1 MKIDPKKVIIERPI
15 DWTEYAD
22 PEEGNT
28 RSSMYELEPDLVA
41 KIAKG
46 PAGGG
51 DKASS

>member
-1 MKIDPKKVIIERPI
+1 VKIDKSKVIIERPI

-22 PEEGNT
+22 PEEGGT
-28 RSSMYELEPDLVA
+28 QSSMDEPDPALIA

-51 DKASS
+51 GKAS